1 MASLR
6 VFVRRSAVRGPDVAA
21 TLSRMLRG
29 GLVFAASCGVVALA
43 LAAAQG
49 CGGQT
54 HAGPPTVADADSGK
68 PFVPLDD
75 AGTCGVTTRR
85 YELGYAVHVDQG
97 TPLTHVSNPPC
108 GGNHYPIWA
117 LFRSHPKPVPRG
129 NWIHNLEHGGV
140 VFLYRCAS
148 RAACPDLAAKLEAL
162 AQALPAD
169 PACVSPVRN
178 RIVVT
183 PDPNLPEGVQFAA
196 AAWGYNL
203 VARCFDEDAFRG
215 FYTRRFGRGPEST
228 CAEGFVMTKPG
239 DAGTD

>member
-1 MASLR
+1 
-6 VFVRRSAVRGPDVAA
+6 
-21 TLSRMLRG
+21 MLRR
-29 GLVFAASCGVVALA
+29 LVVLVSVIVGCASEGA
-43 LAAAQG
+43 
-49 CGGQT
+49 T
-54 HAGPPTVADADSGK
+54 SSTK
-68 PFVPLDD
+68 DD
-75 AGTCGVTTRR
+75 AGAEPLLTDAGACGVTTGQ
-85 YELGYAVHVDQG
+85 YPPTSANHVPED
-97 TPLTHVSNPPC
+97 TTLTFVSNPPC
-108 GGNHYPIWA
+108 GGDHFGSWA
-117 LFRSHPKPVPRG
+117 TWGVHDVAVPRG